1 MDKLTYETIISRFME
16 MAENDENIRAALIVG
31 SRARTVVPADEYSDL
46 DIVAIVENPS
56 SFLDDTD
63 WLGKIGKHYLT
74 FLENTAVGGGKE
86 RRVLFKEG
94 LDVDF
99 AFFPVSALPEL
110 EQDPEPLGVFAKGVR
125 VLFDKDGTVTTLVRQ
140 APKKLPAP
148 QMPGP
153 EEVGHTIHDFWYHA
167 VLAAK
172 KIRRGELLDAKSI
185 CDSYM
190 KHLLMQLVRT
200 QAKLNHG
207 LAFDTWHGNR
217 FFEKWADPETVAAY
231 KNLYGGYAEEDVW
244 KALHDTMSF
253 FRETAK
259 EVCLKMDLH
268 YPEEG
273 DAYTAGLV
281 ETFYR
286 ESHADMRVFKVDE
299 VKSPPAMK

>member
-1 MDKLTYETIISRFME
+1 MNKLTYETIIAGFME
-16 MAENDENIRAALIVG
+16 MAKNDEKIRAALIVG
-31 SRARTVVPADEYSDL
+31 SRARTEVPADEYSDL
-46 DIVAIVENPS
+46 DLVAIVENPS
-56 SFLDDTD
+56 AFLDDTD

-86 RRVLFKEG
+86 RRVLFEEG
-94 LDVDF
+94 LDVDI

-125 VLFDKDGTVTTLVRQ
+125 VLFDKDGTVTALVHQ
-140 APKKLPAP
+140 APKNLPAP
-148 QMPGP
+148 QMPGS
-153 EEVGHTIHDFWYHA
+153 EEIRNAIHDFWYHA

-200 QAKLNHG
+200 QTKLNKG

-217 FFEKWADPETVAAY
+217 FFEKWADPETVSAY
-231 KNLYGGYAEEDVW
+231 KNLYGVYEEEDVW
-244 KALHDTMSF
+244 RALHNTMSF

-259 EVCLKMDLH
+259 DVCVKMDLH

-273 DAYTAGLV
+273 DAYAAGLV
-281 ETFYR
+281 ESLYSQEQR
-286 ESHADMRVFKVDE
+286 PV
-299 VKSPPAMK
+299 